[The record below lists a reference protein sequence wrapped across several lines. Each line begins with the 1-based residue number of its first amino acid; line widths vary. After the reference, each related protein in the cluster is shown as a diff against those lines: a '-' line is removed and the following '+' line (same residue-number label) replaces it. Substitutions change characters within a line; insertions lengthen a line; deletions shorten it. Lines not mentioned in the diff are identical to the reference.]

1 LLVAKAMKLPFP
13 QQQFFTLIE
22 RHIHAVW
29 PTRIVLASLAVACV
43 AAAFG
48 QRGWDRAVRW
58 VLGGVG
64 A

>member
-1 LLVAKAMKLPFP
+1 MLVAKAMKLPFS

-29 PTRIVLASLAVACV
+29 PMQIVLAPLAVACV
-43 AAAFG
+43 AAALG
-48 QRGWDRAVRW
+48 QRGWDRAVGG